1 MLPDRLKTD
10 ADLVAALDY
19 LAGRDDDIARE
30 YARIGAPPLRR
41 WQPGFETLLDI
52 ILGQQLSVTAA
63 RTIRDRMKAL
73 VGEMVP
79 DKVLAT
85 DDDALRACGLSAAK
99 IRYAKILATEIAEA
113 RVRLD
118 DLDGMDDDAALAHL
132 TAVKGIGAWTA
143 EVYLLFAHG
152 RPDLWPADDIAV
164 MEAFRHLRGL
174 PERPTGKARRVAGEP
189 LAPMRGAAAP
199 FLWHLYR
206 NRPDRDAVVIEEQ
219 AG

>member
-1 MLPDRLKTD
+1 MPPSRLKTD
-10 ADLVAALDY
+10 ADLVAALDH
-19 LAGRDDDIARE
+19 LAGRDADIARE
-30 YARIGAPPLRR
+30 YARIGAPTLRR
-41 WQPGFETLLDI
+41 WEPGFETLLDI

-73 VGEMVP
+73 VGQMVP
-79 DKVLAT
+79 EKVLAT
-85 DDDALRACGLSAAK
+85 DDEALRACGLSAAK
-99 IRYAKILATEIAEA
+99 IRYSKILATEIAEG

-118 DLDGMDDDAALAHL
+118 DLDAMPDDEALAHL

-143 EVYLLFAHG
+143 EVYLLFAQG

-174 PERPTGKARRVAGEP
+174 PERPVGKARRVAGEP
-189 LAPMRGAAAP
+189 LAPLRGAAAH

-206 NRPDRDAVVIEEQ
+206 NRTDRDAVVIEETKS
-219 AG
+219 

>member
-1 MLPDRLKTD
+1 
-10 ADLVAALDY
+10 
-19 LAGRDDDIARE
+19 
-30 YARIGAPPLRR
+30 
-41 WQPGFETLLDI
+41 
-52 ILGQQLSVTAA
+52 
-63 RTIRDRMKAL
+63 
-73 VGEMVP
+73 MVP

-99 IRYAKILATEIAEA
+99 IRYAKILATEIAEG

-164 MEAFRHLRGL
+164 IPEHDSADDPVLSRFIDAAFHQGRGQRQGGRQAKREQGSRHPGGVLWQVG
-174 PERPTGKARRVAGEP
+174 PGAWYVA
-189 LAPMRGAAAP
+189 A
-199 FLWHLYR
+199 
-206 NRPDRDAVVIEEQ
+206 
-219 AG
+219 